1 MVKDH
6 LSNNEFRDYAFV
18 EYFSIEDA
26 TNALEQMKRTPMI
39 IRGEAIYAAF
49 SKIKRED
56 ALTTQQVIYSY
67 YVFFFVQVPKS
78 YNISTANL
86 TNEEKEKLNNIAML
100 QNMCEKSKEK
110 EVEVPKVTI
119 TNNQSS
125 NQKMNIRRE
134 PTQREKIEMEMKKW
148 SKQV

>member
-1 MVKDH
+1 
-6 LSNNEFRDYAFV
+6 
-18 EYFSIEDA
+18 
-26 TNALEQMKRTPMI
+26 
-39 IRGEAIYAAF
+39 
-49 SKIKRED
+49 
-56 ALTTQQVIYSY
+56 
-67 YVFFFVQVPKS
+67 
-78 YNISTANL
+78 
-86 TNEEKEKLNNIAML
+86 ML

-119 TNNQSS
+119 TNDQSS

>member
-67 YVFFFVQVPKS
+67 YVFFFV
-78 YNISTANL
+78 
-86 TNEEKEKLNNIAML
+86 
-100 QNMCEKSKEK
+100 
-110 EVEVPKVTI
+110 
-119 TNNQSS
+119 
-125 NQKMNIRRE
+125 
-134 PTQREKIEMEMKKW
+134 
-148 SKQV
+148 